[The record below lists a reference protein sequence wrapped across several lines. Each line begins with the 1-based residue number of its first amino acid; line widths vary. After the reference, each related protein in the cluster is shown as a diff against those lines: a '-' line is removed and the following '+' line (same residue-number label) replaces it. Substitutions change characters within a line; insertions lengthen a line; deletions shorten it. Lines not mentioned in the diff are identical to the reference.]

1 MLALANNGI
10 SLTSVSSWPE
20 SVGVE
25 VLFGH
30 QRTARPVL
38 LAVFE
43 VHVSRVASSP
53 HRWRPDFGRGVPITL
68 RLLVI
73 LSLKPLITANLVS
86 CQLPFSIVLE
96 WTLWTLVIIW
106 SSLQFTLHPVLVVH
120 MEENLLGYLGL
131 ELTKVTS
138 VHEVSHVRRLHMV
151 L

>member
-1 MLALANNGI
+1 M
-10 SLTSVSSWPE
+10 
-20 SVGVE
+20 
-25 VLFGH
+25 
-30 QRTARPVL
+30 

-43 VHVSRVASSP
+43 VHVARIPARP
-53 HRWRPDFGRGVPITL
+53 HRRGADLGWGVPVTL
-68 RLLVI
+68 RLLVV

-86 CQLPFSIVLE
+86 CQLPFSVVLE